1 MSRSVGTA
9 ALIAALIAAAAAMA
23 QDEPWRAGEAAVGE
37 RADGGWIERG
47 FARLER
53 AIARL
58 EARLSGGGSMTAG
71 CEQMMGEGG
80 MGGAMMGGAM
90 MGGGMMGGAR
100 PNQQWSR
107 PGEAPSR

>member
-1 MSRSVGTA
+1 MSRSIGTA
-9 ALIAALIAAAAAMA
+9 ALIAALIAAGAAMA
-23 QDEPWRAGEAAVGE
+23 HDEPRRAGEPAGE
-37 RADGGWIERG
+37 RAGGWIERG

-80 MGGAMMGGAM
+80 MGG
-90 MGGGMMGGAR
+90 GMMGGAR